1 MDDGWEDEPL
11 CSVDASPGPESGH
24 PAAATPSA
32 DTPREPVAGQPSMTP
47 ATISSADTTPIL
59 PWTPDQ
65 AGPATPTVLQEVV
78 DQGPP
83 YSPLPPTELHTLP
96 ELVRDRGRAT
106 RPGIPYGEL
115 STVPREGDAADT
127 ALTGTER
134 HYADIVT
141 PRRQR
146 RMCDCARCVGHA
158 LDLYQTGCGAG
169 MPTRPGIRFARVPGV
184 TVAAAAPEE
193 IRRLEETISDDPP
206 LALLACGRIPCTL
219 HRNLLK
225 TWLQAREFDVQATV

>member
-1 MDDGWEDEPL
+1 
-11 CSVDASPGPESGH
+11 
-24 PAAATPSA
+24 
-32 DTPREPVAGQPSMTP
+32 MTP

-65 AGPATPTVLQEVV
+65 AGPATPTVLREVV
-78 DQGPP
+78 DQGPQ

-106 RPGIPYGEL
+106 RLRIPYDEL
-115 STVPREGDAADT
+115 STVPCEGDAADT

-158 LDLYQTGCGAG
+158 LDLYQDAARACPPGQGSGLRGCPAS
-169 MPTRPGIRFARVPGV
+169 P
-184 TVAAAAPEE
+184 
-193 IRRLEETISDDPP
+193 
-206 LALLACGRIPCTL
+206 
-219 HRNLLK
+219 
-225 TWLQAREFDVQATV
+225 